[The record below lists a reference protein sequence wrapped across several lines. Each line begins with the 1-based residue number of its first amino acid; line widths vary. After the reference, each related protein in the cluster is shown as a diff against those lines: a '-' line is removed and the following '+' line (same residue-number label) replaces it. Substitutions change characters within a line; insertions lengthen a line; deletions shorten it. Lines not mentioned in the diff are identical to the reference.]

1 MTEST
6 PSVQKPRPEK
16 APISVFVILCSIW
29 SGLVITEGISASI
42 LPLTIKGFTNDPFV
56 IGLILALNPFFG
68 FIAQPLVGIEGPSF
82 SSSVRRWSRSAW
94 S

>member
-1 MTEST
+1 MTEAT
-6 PSVQKPRPEK
+6 PSVQPPRPAR

-42 LPLTIKGFTNDPFV
+42 LPLTIKGFTDDPFV

-68 FIAQPLVGIEGPSF
+68 FIAQPLVGILGDRIWTP
-82 SSSVRRWSRSAW
+82 RMRA
-94 S
+94 